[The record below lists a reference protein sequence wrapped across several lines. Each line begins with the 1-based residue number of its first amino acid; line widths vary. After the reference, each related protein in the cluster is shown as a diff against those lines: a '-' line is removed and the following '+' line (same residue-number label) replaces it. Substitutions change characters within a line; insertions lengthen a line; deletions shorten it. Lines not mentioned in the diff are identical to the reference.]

1 MSSADQEDITDPQNR
16 TASPGDAQQASID
29 NNDENNNNIVSNSE
43 NINMAADQTTAPEI
57 GGEEEKEEG
66 QDPVPAVADGEA
78 DQTVADGTS
87 KLETGEAEINGDQVN
102 IQNGEDVEEDDNL
115 AAATREPEVADK
127 DNNGIRPTDQEMA
140 NTDEPPAP
148 NPKDEGKDKE
158 EISDQH
164 AEPEVTADDAA
175 DAKSDAESNAGGSL
189 VPTPTPATKIRLNAR
204 KHTTTPADDSGLAQP
219 VLPTINKGQA
229 NVHQMTTSITHA
241 RRKQDGLLP
250 ISRQPV
256 RSRVPPKL
264 VRLATVTVSPAKS
277 RPNKTAS
284 LYYEEPRRPSKVIT
298 WDQATNHRP
307 PLRIDMEGP
316 GPCSYSPLNK
326 PLGETNAPCFTF
338 GTKCYPEKDGGART
352 SWGKSWFQSSHL
364 WHNKADYAR
373 EGLWPSP
380 NHYPKPA
387 LLGPRQRTMP
397 EAPSYTFGHKA
408 AFSIVKPGAAKE
420 PSPNDYERQNA
431 DSLVLRRG
439 PSFTHQFRREG
450 TVLWGSSEKTPAPC
464 SYAPDRSPRVQR
476 PAYTIQGIRREK
488 SHVLGP
494 YSTL

>member
-1 MSSADQEDITDPQNR
+1 MDKIESDDVTDLQEEAPGSVE
-16 TASPGDAQQASID
+16 ASQVEAND
-29 NNDENNNNIVSNSE
+29 NDENNNHLAQDSNNRNSLPTDELSTHAETSQKAEE
-43 NINMAADQTTAPEI
+43 NQQNTESNEVT
-57 GGEEEKEEG
+57 EG
-66 QDPVPAVADGEA
+66 
-78 DQTVADGTS
+78 
-87 KLETGEAEINGDQVN
+87 NGQEGR
-102 IQNGEDVEEDDNL
+102 IDVE
-115 AAATREPEVADK
+115 PEE
-127 DNNGIRPTDQEMA
+127 Q
-140 NTDEPPAP
+140 PALEET
-148 NPKDEGKDKE
+148 PKDEEEGVVKKPSDEKPEESRGQEKAAEEKGGDANELSAQNMAKETKDE
-158 EISDQH
+158 ERQG
-164 AEPEVTADDAA
+164 ETELTADDPV
-175 DAKSDAESNAGGSL
+175 DAKSEAESTAGGSL
-189 VPTPTPATKIRLNAR
+189 IPTPTPATKIRLNTR

-219 VLPTINKGQA
+219 VLPTVNKGQA

-250 ISRQPV
+250 ISKQPV
-256 RSRVPPKL
+256 RNRVPPKL

-277 RPNKTAS
+277 RPHKTAS
-284 LYYEEPRRPSKVIT
+284 LYYEEPKRPAKVIT

-326 PLGETNAPCFTF
+326 PLNETNAPCFTF

-364 WHNKADYAR
+364 WHSKADYSR

-387 LLGPRQRTMP
+387 LLGPRQRTMT
-397 EAPSYTFGHKA
+397 EAPSYTFGHRA
-408 AFSIVKPGAAKE
+408 NFSIVKPGAAKE

-450 TVLWGSSEKTPAPC
+450 TVLWGNSEKTPAPC
-464 SYAPDRSPRVQR
+464 TYAPDPSPRVQR

>member
-1 MSSADQEDITDPQNR
+1 MFPPLR
-16 TASPGDAQQASID
+16 TGFVTKRAI
-29 NNDENNNNIVSNSE
+29 
-43 NINMAADQTTAPEI
+43 I
-57 GGEEEKEEG
+57 GE
-66 QDPVPAVADGEA
+66 
-78 DQTVADGTS
+78 
-87 KLETGEAEINGDQVN
+87 
-102 IQNGEDVEEDDNL
+102 
-115 AAATREPEVADK
+115 
-127 DNNGIRPTDQEMA
+127 
-140 NTDEPPAP
+140 
-148 NPKDEGKDKE
+148 
-158 EISDQH
+158 
-164 AEPEVTADDAA
+164 
-175 DAKSDAESNAGGSL
+175 
-189 VPTPTPATKIRLNAR
+189 
-204 KHTTTPADDSGLAQP
+204 
-219 VLPTINKGQA
+219 
-229 NVHQMTTSITHA
+229 
-241 RRKQDGLLP
+241 
-250 ISRQPV
+250 
-256 RSRVPPKL
+256 
-264 VRLATVTVSPAKS
+264 S

-352 SWGKSWFQSSHL
+352 SWGKSWFQSHHL
-364 WHNKADYAR
+364 WHSKADYAR

-380 NHYPKPA
+380 NHYPKPG
-387 LLGPRQRTMP
+387 LLGPRQRTMT

-408 AFSIVKPGAAKE
+408 AFSIIKPGAAKE

-450 TVLWGSSEKTPAPC
+450 TVLWGSTEKTPAPC
-464 SYAPDRSPRVQR
+464 SYVPDPSPRIQR